1 VIVVV
6 TSILPMI
13 GSIVARGQSVKA
25 SLGAWGYLEFTV
37 WYYDQLNVGVVLRD
51 NTGMFICSYI

>member
-1 VIVVV
+1 MIVVV

-37 WYYDQLNVGVVLRD
+37 WCYDQLNVGVVLRD